1 MNAVDYSD
9 ADFNVQTAY
18 LIGKAESIEVQ
29 NQLYAE
35 SETYDDLIQEDF
47 LDSYNNLTLKTAMLM
62 KFVNR
67 KCIGKGI
74 RY

>member
-9 ADFNVQTAY
+9 VDFNVQTAF
-18 LIGKAESIEVQ
+18 LIGKAESDEVQ
-29 NQLYAE
+29 KQLYVE

-47 LDSYNNLTLKTAMLM
+47 VDSYNNLTLKIAMLM